1 MKILIVDPIGGIS
14 GDMLLGGLVHLGCP
28 TEYLEEI
35 FDKLNIE
42 PFSMHAKED
51 SINGIS
57 CIGLR
62 FDIPESH
69 EVRTYASIRDTI
81 LPGLPEAV
89 RNTAEKVFQALAQAE
104 SEVHGCA
111 VEDVH
116 FHEIGALDSILDI
129 AGIAAALDYLGV
141 ETLYSRP
148 VPLGSGLTNSLHGM
162 IPIPAPATVKLL
174 EGIKVRPSPIEAELT
189 TPTGAAVLKALAER
203 GDPPEVL
210 IIESVGYG
218 CGSKRFD
225 NWPNLCRVM
234 LCDADTTLDSE
245 SIFKVEADIDDMMP
259 EDAGAAQDRIM
270 DAGARDVGV
279 EFHSLSKTYNM
290 TGWRLGFAVGNREV
304 IAGLGQI
311 KSNID
316 SGAFNAVQWAGIAA
330 LEGDQG
336 PVADMQGIYAERR
349 DILIAGLRKAGLD
362 PEIPKATFYVWCPN
376 PPGFSSKDFT
386 SLLLRE
392 AGRVVTREFLVDAVL
407 SRKFMPFDRSID

>member
-35 FDKLNIE
+35 FGKLTIE
-42 PFSMHAKED
+42 PFSMHTKED

-62 FDIPESH
+62 FDIPESR
-69 EVRTYASIRDTI
+69 EGRTNASIRDTI

-89 RNTAEKVFQALAQAE
+89 RFKAEKVFQALAQAE
-104 SEVHGCA
+104 SGVHGCA

-129 AGIAAALDYLGV
+129 TGIAAALDYLGV

-148 VPLGSGLTNSLHGM
+148 VPLGSVLTNSLHGM
-162 IPIPAPATVKLL
+162 IPVPAPATVKLL
-174 EGIKVRPSPIEAELT
+174 EGIKVRPSAIEAELT

-203 GDPPEVL
+203 GEPPEVL
-210 IIESVGYG
+210 VIKSVGYG
-218 CGSKRFD
+218 CGSKRFE

-259 EDAGAAQDRIM
+259 EDAVAALDRIM
-270 DAGARDVGV
+270 DAGARDVG
-279 EFHSLSKTYNM
+279 
-290 TGWRLGFAVGNREV
+290 
-304 IAGLGQI
+304 I
-311 KSNID
+311 
-316 SGAFNAVQWAGIAA
+316 
-330 LEGDQG
+330 
-336 PVADMQGIYAERR
+336 
-349 DILIAGLRKAGLD
+349 
-362 PEIPKATFYVWCPN
+362 N
-376 PPGFSSKDFT
+376 PRIMKRGRPGFTISA
-386 SLLLRE
+386 LCEE
-392 AGRVVTREFLVDAVL
+392 ADLQDVL
-407 SRKFMPFDRSID
+407 SAFLMHTSTIGVRYHPIRRLILPRHQYRVKTRYGEVSIKEVVLPDGTRRTKPEYTDLFDISLRTGIPITELRDEVKRVMQENKQEA

>member
-1 MKILIVDPIGGIS
+1 MHPVRFPKPQGIGMKILIVDPIGGIS

-35 FDKLNIE
+35 FGKLNIE

-69 EVRTYASIRDTI
+69 EVRTYASIRNTI

-89 RNTAEKVFQALAQAE
+89 RNRAEKVFHALAQAE

-234 LCDADTTLDSE
+234 LCDADATLDSE
-245 SIFKVEADIDDMMP
+245 SIFKVEADIDDMLP

-270 DAGARDVGV
+270 DAGAKDVGI
-279 EFHSLSKTYNM
+279 SPRIMKR
-290 TGWRLGFAVGNREV
+290 GR
-304 IAGLGQI
+304 
-311 KSNID
+311 
-316 SGAFNAVQWAGIAA
+316 
-330 LEGDQG
+330 
-336 PVADMQGIYAERR
+336 
-349 DILIAGLRKAGLD
+349 
-362 PEIPKATFYVWCPN
+362 
-376 PPGFSSKDFT
+376 PGFTISALCEEADLKD
-386 SLLLRE
+386 
-392 AGRVVTREFLVDAVL
+392 VL
-407 SRKFMPFDRSID
+407 SAFLMHTSTIGVRYHPVRRLILPRHQYRVKTRYGEVGIKEVVLPDGTRRTKPEYTDLFDISLRTGIPIAELRDEVKRVMQDNRQEA